1 MKYYSDVLNEMFD
14 SAEELEKAEADD
26 KAKAVEQDEAKAKI
40 DDLFGDLEMAKERA
54 KDLRDEA
61 NAMVS
66 EARNKLDEA
75 LDKYCRKFGKYTGVT
90 ENGDQFTILCSK
102 DSYNSENYY
111 DKLKA
116 AEKEFN
122 EVIGDLLDIFKL

>member
-1 MKYYSDVLNEMFD
+1 MKYYSDVLDEMFD

-40 DDLFGDLEMAKERA
+40 DDLIGDLEMAKERA

-61 NAMVS
+61 DAMVS

-75 LDKYCRKFGKYTGVT
+75 LDEYCNKYGKYTGVT
-90 ENGDQFTILCSK
+90 ENGDQFTIYSH
-102 DSYNSENYY
+102 NVGNYY
-111 DKLKA
+111 DKLKT